1 MQYVIPDSLRAH
13 SPGDPEPDDS
23 RGVFVTY
30 PEAIAYLYGLQ
41 RFGVKLGLESIARL
55 LQAVGDPHRRFP
67 SILIG
72 GTNGKGSTAA
82 FLASILQAAGY
93 RVGLYTSPHLL
104 DFTERIRVDGQ
115 GISSI
120 EVARLTDELRSLVT
134 ALFPEPQT
142 PHLAPR
148 TSDPTP
154 RTSSHPTFFEVTTAL
169 AFLHFARTKVD
180 FAVIEVGL
188 GGRFDA
194 TNILDPEVAV
204 ITNIALEHQEYLGR
218 TLGAI
223 AAEKAGIVREGSHVV
238 TAADSPE
245 ALAVIAGACRAQG
258 ATLVDL
264 RAACD
269 WQISRSDL
277 SEQHFTLA
285 QAGEPTGEF
294 TIRLLGRHQVTNAA
308 TAIVAARLL
317 RARGAHIPEGSIREG
332 LRGARWPGR
341 LQLFPGNPLVILDA
355 AHNPAGAKA
364 LRDFLEEQRF
374 AGRLILVFGV
384 LQDKDWIA
392 MLQELGP
399 LARRVILTRPE
410 SDRAADPRGLVEAE
424 RFCAKLEIL
433 EDVPEAITLAR
444 AVSERDDAVVVTGS
458 LFIISAALRALGVR
472 EATL

>member
-1 MQYVIPDSLRAH
+1 LHVIYSQ
-13 SPGDPEPDDS
+13 
-23 RGVFVTY
+23 
-30 PEAIAYLYGLQ
+30 AIAYLYGLQ

-93 RVGLYTSPHLL
+93 RIGLYTSPHLL

-120 EVARLTDELRSLVT
+120 EVARLTDELRSIV
-134 ALFPEPQT
+134 ADLFPAPRT
-142 PHLAPR
+142 PHLVPRTSDLAPR

-169 AFLHFARTKVD
+169 AFLHFARTEVD

-223 AAEKAGIVREGSHVV
+223 AAEKAGIVRKGSHVV

-258 ATLVDL
+258 ATLLDI
-264 RAACD
+264 RDACD

-277 SEQHFTLA
+277 SEQRFILA

-308 TAIVAARLL
+308 TAIAAARLL

-332 LRGARWPGR
+332 LRLTRWPGR
-341 LQLFPGNPLVILDA
+341 LQLFPGHPLVILDA

-364 LRDFLEEQRF
+364 LRGFLEEQQF

-384 LQDKDWIA
+384 LKDKDWTA

-444 AVSERDDAVVVTGS
+444 AVAEPQDVIVVTGS
-458 LFIISAALRALGVR
+458 LFIISAALRTLG
-472 EATL
+472 EQKATL

>member
-1 MQYVIPDSLRAH
+1 MRAH
-13 SPGDPEPDDS
+13 SPGDPEPDGS

-93 RVGLYTSPHLL
+93 RIGLYTSPHLL

-115 GISSI
+115 GISPA
-120 EVARLTDELRSLVT
+120 EVAHLTDELRSLIPD
-134 ALFPEPQT
+134 LF
-142 PHLAPR
+142 LAPR
-148 TSDPTP
+148 TF
-154 RTSSHPTFFEVTTAL
+154 SHPTFFEVTTAL
-169 AFLHFARTKVD
+169 AFLHFARTEVD

-223 AAEKAGIVREGSHVV
+223 AAEKAGIVRKGSHVV

-258 ATLVDL
+258 ATLLDI

-277 SEQHFTLA
+277 SEQHFILA

-308 TAIVAARLL
+308 TAIAAARLL

-332 LRGARWPGR
+332 LRLTRWPGR
-341 LQLFPGNPLVILDA
+341 LQLFPGHPLVILDA

-364 LRDFLEEQRF
+364 LRGFLEEQQF

-384 LQDKDWIA
+384 LKDKDWTA
-392 MLQELGP
+392 MLQEL
-399 LARRVILTRPE
+399 
-410 SDRAADPRGLVEAE
+410 
-424 RFCAKLEIL
+424 
-433 EDVPEAITLAR
+433 
-444 AVSERDDAVVVTGS
+444 
-458 LFIISAALRALGVR
+458 
-472 EATL
+472 